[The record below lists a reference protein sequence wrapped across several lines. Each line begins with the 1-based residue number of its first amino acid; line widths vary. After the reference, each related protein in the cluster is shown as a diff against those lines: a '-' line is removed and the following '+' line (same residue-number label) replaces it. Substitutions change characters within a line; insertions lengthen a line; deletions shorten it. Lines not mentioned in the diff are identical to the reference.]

1 MTKKI
6 NKYFFP
12 LLSLIYFLLITKD
25 LNCKVDNLSTLTITK
40 EGQFLL
46 MIFIALLLLSIY
58 VVFHD
63 KKELIIV
70 SLLSFMPAIFP
81 YRYNLKSLHLFA
93 SYISFM
99 LLTYFFAKEIIYR
112 YFFNIPA
119 YYILLTGLA
128 LAAIIFSYS
137 LMINM
142 WVEISYL
149 LTLIFLRCL
158 FF

>member
-12 LLSLIYFLLITKD
+12 LLSLVYFLLITKD
-25 LNCKVDNLSTLTITK
+25 LNYKVDNLSTLTITK

-46 MIFIALLLLSIY
+46 MIFIVLLLLSIY
-58 VVFHD
+58 AVFYD

-81 YRYNLKSLHLFA
+81 YRHNLKSLHLFA

-99 LLTYFFAKEIIYR
+99 VLTYFFAKEIIYR
-112 YFFNIPA
+112 YLFNIPA

-137 LMINM
+137 FMINM

-158 FF
+158 LF